1 MATGRDIL
9 GGHIYDIL
17 SSSSPEIFTI
27 GNTSNDAYMRFYDS
41 NIPRNGVVMGLS
53 NNGFIFY
60 RDNTSNLNVG
70 INTSRARTNLDI
82 EGTTSLN
89 KITTYHTSSNIYILE
104 NIVLSSNL
112 IQNSS
117 TYVGLGTTAPTK
129 KLDVRGDVVFSDRL
143 FHNNEEYR
151 ESQFRFLQGSN
162 YTSNI
167 NNYTFS
173 NIYYLNSVG
182 IGTDS
187 SNELTNYQLFV
198 QGNSAFAGKVY
209 ASDFISYG
217 GVAANSFLQ
226 IELYNSGNER
236 LKTVITN
243 DTNVTNRILYSVKTR
258 PGRYLLFANIPY
270 RNLSPYIFIDNQNWV
285 EICLYRF
292 KNPDT
297 FTSDQDPFSLITME
311 VRTISPGIST
321 QMIEFF
327 VDSLADTDYIIAVRG
342 KGHVLEFGSLETSGL
357 QVIPIK
363 GIGNDDSFTVRKAL
377 QPSPIRYT
385 KVITAPTTDFDFST
399 AGRYTVEA
407 SNVDVFING
416 TKYIYESDL
425 VKDYDITY
433 SYNYTENRTTFN
445 LTLTEPVL
453 TEDVIHLAIW
463 PYVTADTIFSSGYYY
478 QNIVAYP
485 SQWLNIFDGG
495 IRYPKRVVID
505 GDLIVRGNFIGGCN
519 TDLFTAGA
527 DVGSLSITCNV
538 IGTYNIIDGAINT
551 AKLGVN
557 SIINEKI
564 VDNSIYPTKL
574 KMKNEILYV
583 GCNYGEMDG
592 GLLVNRRGIIVEGDI
607 YITGQLSASN
617 IAGSKESLADNSIE
631 TRKYK
636 DNSVTFE
643 KLAFNMIDNIN
654 LRNNIIATRNLR
666 ANCVIS
672 SNLLNQNVT
681 FDKLAIASIYNS
693 NIVEGTITSNEIGN
707 FSITTEK
714 LNLYRSNLG
723 IGLSNQ
729 EALEKLHI
737 IGNLLVDGNI
747 LSAQNNINNIGSS
760 LKRFKDIYLGST
772 ININN
777 VKIEKNNYPTDA
789 GINIINIISGNFA
802 KCRVGNLITSNIG
815 IGTDTPQSGLDL
827 NYGNIC
833 IRDGSL
839 GIGTTAPRFTIDAL
853 NTTGSGST
861 LMIGN
866 IGIGT
871 TSIYGNTTL
880 SIYGGLFVNN
890 QSNNVLYKDTITG
903 SIGIG
908 TTIAFS
914 NLTIY
919 NNDISINDSKLII
932 NNGSI
937 TLNNSYDSTYTFNS
951 TGLTK
956 LEGNTNIIGNLL
968 TCNIYTYTNT
978 DIGTDSDPFNIV
990 YSRQFNIKAPEGQ
1003 INFKLYDNTIST
1015 INGDGYVSAATSI
1028 SQIPLYIN
1036 RNIVT
1041 GFMDAPNFFP
1051 YRNAIIN
1058 GNMLIEQRYYG
1069 SNIFVNQNTSMMQS
1083 FYLDRHFTDIQNSTA
1098 VLNISKSNIFS
1109 ANYFNSKVGIAT
1121 STIGVSS
1128 YHSILNHKIEGNII
1142 TKSLWGTS
1150 NAYPIT
1156 LSFILKSDVV
1166 AKYYLSL
1173 HNHNKT
1179 RSIIREINVTQNL
1192 YPERYSYIIN
1202 GDFYGD
1208 WKINNETGVWI
1219 QFNTGIGTNFLINE
1233 SSSNQ
1238 WLNTTHYGITGG
1250 NHTTYIGTT
1259 NTNLYLTNL
1268 QFEIGPFL
1276 TNYEY
1281 RPFSIELDLCKR
1293 YFEKSYPYELKLQT
1307 NTKEGMNMVFVSSTV
1322 NDTVAGT
1329 VPFKLSKRTSTWNG
1343 VWYSPT
1349 TEPGRLGIRSVS
1361 SPYNV
1366 AHAVGV
1372 NPTYYSTDGTLFAEK
1387 SQTNFSY
1394 HFNAPPQA
1402 SRNYCFQWCV
1412 DAEL

>member
-9 GGHIYDIL
+9 GVHVYDIL
-17 SSSSPEIFTI
+17 SSATPEILTI
-27 GNTSNDAYMRFYDS
+27 GNASNDAYMRFYDS
-41 NIPRNGVVMGLS
+41 NMPHNGVVMGLS
-53 NNGFIFY
+53 NEGFIFY

-70 INTSRARTNLDI
+70 INTSRARTNLDVQ
-82 EGTTSLN
+82 GTVALNQMTS
-89 KITTYHTSSNIYILE
+89 YHSSSNIYILK
-104 NIVLSSNL
+104 NVVLSSNL

-117 TYVGLGTTAPTK
+117 TYVGLGTTLPVK
-129 KLDVRGDVVFSDRL
+129 KLDVRGDIVFSDRL

-167 NNYTFS
+167 SNYTFS

-209 ASDFISYG
+209 ASDFVSYG

-226 IELYNSGNER
+226 VELYNSGNER
-236 LKTVITN
+236 LKTVVTN

-297 FTSDQDPFSLITME
+297 FTSDQEPFSLITME

-327 VDSLADTDYIIAVRG
+327 VDSLTDTDYIIAVRG

-399 AGRYTVEA
+399 EGRYTVEA

-445 LTLTEPVL
+445 LNLTEPVL

-527 DVGSLSITCNV
+527 DLGSLSITCNV
-538 IGTYNIIDGAINT
+538 IGTFNIIDGAINT
-551 AKLGVN
+551 AKLGIN
-557 SIINEKI
+557 SIVNEKI

-672 SNLLNQNVT
+672 SNLLNQTVT
-681 FDKLAIASIYNS
+681 FDKLAIASVYNS
-693 NIVEGTITSNEIGN
+693 NIAFETITSNEIAR

-714 LNLYRSNLG
+714 LNFYTSNLG

-729 EALEKLHI
+729 EALEKVHLV
-737 IGNLLVDGNI
+737 GNLLMDGNV
-747 LSAQNNINNIGSS
+747 LSAQNNINTIGSS

-772 ININN
+772 VNINN

-839 GIGTTAPRFTIDAL
+839 GIGTTTPRFTIDAL
-853 NTTGSGST
+853 NTSGTGST

-871 TSIYGNTTL
+871 TSVYKNTTL
-880 SIYGGLFVNN
+880 SIYGGLFINN
-890 QSNNVLYKDTITG
+890 QSNNVLFKDSITG

-919 NNDISINDSKLII
+919 NCDTVTDNSKLMI

-937 TLNNSYDSTYTFNS
+937 TLNNTYDSFYTLNS
-951 TGLTK
+951 KGLTQ
-956 LEGNTNIIGNLL
+956 LEGNTNIIGDLL
-968 TCNIYTYTNT
+968 TCNIATYSSNT
-978 DIGTDSDPFNIV
+978 DIGTDTVPFNIV
-990 YSRQFNIKAPEGQ
+990 YSKQLSIKAPDGQ
-1003 INFKLYDNTIST
+1003 INFKLYNNDVST
-1015 INGDGYVSAATSI
+1015 IKGDGYVSAATSI

-1036 RNIVT
+1036 RNITV
-1041 GFMDAPNFFP
+1041 GFIDAYNFFP

-1058 GNMLIEQRYYG
+1058 GDMNIEQRYYG
-1069 SNIFVNQNTSMMQS
+1069 SNIFVNQNTSMRQS
-1083 FYLDRHFTDIQNSTA
+1083 FCLDRHFTDIQNSTA
-1098 VLNISKSNIFS
+1098 TLSISKSNIFAS
-1109 ANYFNSKVGIAT
+1109 DYFNSKVGIAT
-1121 STIGVSS
+1121 TSVGVSS
-1128 YHSILNHKIEGNII
+1128 YHSILNHKIEGNI
-1142 TKSLWGTS
+1142 TNKLLWGTS
-1150 NAYPIT
+1150 NANPIT
-1156 LSFILKSDVV
+1156 FSFFLKSDVV

-1179 RSIIREINVTQNL
+1179 RSIIREIDVTQNV
-1192 YPERYSYIIN
+1192 YPERYNYIIN
-1202 GDFYGD
+1202 GDLYGD
-1208 WKINNETGVWI
+1208 WKINNETGIWI
-1219 QFNTGIGTNFLINE
+1219 QINTAIGTNYLINSTE
-1233 SSSNQ
+1233 SNQ
-1238 WLNTTHYGITGG
+1238 WLNTTHYAITGG

-1259 NTNLYLTNL
+1259 NTNLYLTKL
-1268 QFEIGPFL
+1268 QFEIGTLP
-1276 TNYEY
+1276 TNFEF
-1281 RPFSIELDLCKR
+1281 RPFYIELDLCKR

-1307 NTKEGMNMVFVSSTV
+1307 NTKEGMNMVFFPSTV

-1329 VPFKLSKRTSTWNG
+1329 INFKMSKRVSAWNG

-1349 TEPGRLGIRSVS
+1349 SEAGRIGIRSVT
-1361 SPYNV
+1361 SPYN
-1366 AHAVGV
+1366 ASMFIN

-1387 SQTNFSY
+1387 SQNNFSY
-1394 HFNAPPQA
+1394 HFNAPTQA
-1402 SRNYCFQWCV
+1402 TRNYCFQWSV